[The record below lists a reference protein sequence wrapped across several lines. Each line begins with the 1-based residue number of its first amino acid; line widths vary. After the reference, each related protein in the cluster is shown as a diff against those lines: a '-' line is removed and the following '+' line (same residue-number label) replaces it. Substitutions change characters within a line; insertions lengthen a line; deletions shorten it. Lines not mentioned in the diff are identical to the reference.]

1 MKISNFYVTIIS
13 INYNKCVR
21 LIVICYREWGKYYG
35 STGIPRSFVNFS
47 LDMIGIQE
55 ILKLMEDKENR
66 KCAFNECLAYHN
78 GKKYI
83 IFMENRLSIKIL

>member
-1 MKISNFYVTIIS
+1 
-13 INYNKCVR
+13 
-21 LIVICYREWGKYYG
+21 
-35 STGIPRSFVNFS
+35 
-47 LDMIGIQE
+47 MIGIQE

-83 IFMENRLSIKIL
+83 ISMENRLSIKIL

>member
-1 MKISNFYVTIIS
+1 MKYDIIGA
-13 INYNKCVR
+13 IE
-21 LIVICYREWGKYYG
+21 IVICYREWGKYYG